1 MLRDLKS
8 RIQENIKNYKK
19 PDPIEL
25 TPTELKAF
33 KILAAPKKKLTLSQ
47 KKAYKVLKAPKKIVL
62 PCSDLS
68 TGLLTSSQTKLN
80 KARAIFLKY
89 EQHKKKSRSA

>member
-8 RIQENIKNYKK
+8 RIQDNIRNYKN
-19 PDPIEL
+19 PE
-25 TPTELKAF
+25 TVEHTATELKAF
-33 KILAAPKKKLTLSQ
+33 EILAAPKKKLT
-47 KKAYKVLKAPKKIVL
+47 P
-62 PCSDLS
+62 
-68 TGLLTSSQTKLN
+68 SQTKLN

>member
-19 PDPIEL
+19 PEPVEL
-25 TPTELKAF
+25 TPTQLRALSSLKKKPAS
-33 KILAAPKKKLTLSQ
+33 KKLTPSQ
-47 KKAYKVLKAPKKIVL
+47 I
-62 PCSDLS
+62 
-68 TGLLTSSQTKLN
+68 KLN

-89 EQHKKKSRSA
+89 EQYKRTSRSA

>member
-1 MLRDLKS
+1 MLN
-8 RIQENIKNYKK
+8 RIFKNMKEYKK

-47 KKAYKVLKAPKKIVL
+47 KKAYKVLKAPKK
-62 PCSDLS
+62 
-68 TGLLTSSQTKLN
+68 LTSSQTKLN

-89 EQHKKKSRSA
+89 EQHKTKS

>member
-19 PDPIEL
+19 PEPVKL

-47 KKAYKVLKAPKKIVL
+47 KKAYKVLKAPKK
-62 PCSDLS
+62 
-68 TGLLTSSQTKLN
+68 LTSSQTKLN
-80 KARAIFLKY
+80 KLRAIFLKY
-89 EQHKKKSRSA
+89 EQRKTESRNT